1 MTKKGLLLLAFL
13 ATSFSVE
20 AQYNGPAVESCRAFA
35 KREAAREG
43 AKPEDIVIV
52 RDQALLIERYDR
64 KLGNQHVSSIL
75 TGNGAVVLAGT
86 PTAELSFIC
95 LLADEKRPVF
105 FNWLPRQNVSALAQC
120 TRSQATRGKPR
131 ECLDFL
137 MRVAE
142 QDLTQ
147 VYAERFQEAHAKGE
161 DTLAAFRKAN
171 DEWKQYRDAECA
183 RRRALAP
190 KDVAAEDY
198 ELACKVELM
207 RQRGRDMR

>member
-1 MTKKGLLLLAFL
+1 MIKRILFLLLGLGSSA
-13 ATSFSVE
+13 AQ
-20 AQYNGPAVESCRAFA
+20 AQYDGPAVESCRAFA
-35 KREAAREG
+35 IREAAREG
-43 AKPEDIVIV
+43 AKPEDVVIL
-52 RDQALLIERYDR
+52 RDPALVIERYGR

-95 LLADEKRPVF
+95 LLADEKRPLF
-105 FNWLPRQNVSALAQC
+105 FNWLPRQNVSALSQC
-120 TRSQATRGKPR
+120 TRSKELRGKSR

-142 QDLTQ
+142 QDLTLI
-147 VYAERFQEAHAKGE
+147 YAQRFQEAHEAGE
-161 DTLAAFRKAN
+161 KTLAAYRKAN

-183 RRRALAP
+183 RRREVAP
-190 KDVAAEDY
+190 KGVDPADH
-198 ELACKVELM
+198 ELACAIELT

>member
-1 MTKKGLLLLAFL
+1 MPFTAM
-13 ATSFSVE
+13 

-43 AKPEDIVIV
+43 AKPEDVVIV
-52 RDQALLIERYDR
+52 RDQALLIERYGR
-64 KLGNQHVSSIL
+64 KLGNQPVASIL
-75 TGNGAVVLAGT
+75 TGNGAVVLEGT

-95 LLADEKRPVF
+95 LLADEKRPLF

-120 TRSQATRGKPR
+120 TRSESTRGKSR

-137 MRVAE
+137 LRVAE

-147 VYAERFQEAHAKGE
+147 IYAERFQEANAKGGS
-161 DTLAAFRKAN
+161 TLEAFRKAN
-171 DEWKQYRDAECA
+171 DEWKEYRDAECA
-183 RRRALAP
+183 RRRELAP
-190 KDVAAEDY
+190 KGVSPEDY
-198 ELACKVELM
+198 QLACMVELM

>member
-1 MTKKGLLLLAFL
+1 MRLLGIVLLLLPLSAF
-13 ATSFSVE
+13 

-43 AKPEDIVIV
+43 AKPEDVVIL
-52 RDQALLIERYDR
+52 RDAALVIERYDR

-95 LLADEKRPVF
+95 LLADEKRPLF
-105 FNWLPRQNVSALAQC
+105 FNWLPRQNVSALSQC
-120 TRSQATRGKPR
+120 TRSQELRGKSR

-142 QDLTQ
+142 QDLTMI
-147 VYAERFQEAHAKGE
+147 YAQRFQEAHEAGE
-161 DTLAAFRKAN
+161 KTLAAYRRAN

-183 RRRALAP
+183 RRREVAP
-190 KDVAAEDY
+190 KGVSAEDY
-198 ELACKVELM
+198 ELACVIELT

>member
-1 MTKKGLLLLAFL
+1 MRLLGIFLFLLPFTAL
-13 ATSFSVE
+13 

-43 AKPEDIVIV
+43 AKPEDVIIL
-52 RDQALLIERYDR
+52 RDQALALERYGR
-64 KLGNQHVSSIL
+64 KLGNQSISSIL

-95 LLADEKRPVF
+95 LLADEKRPLF

-120 TRSQATRGKPR
+120 TRSAELRGKSR

-142 QDLTQ
+142 QDLTMI
-147 VYAERFQEAHAKGE
+147 YAQRFQEANEAGE
-161 DTLAAFRKAN
+161 KTLAAYRKAN

-183 RRRALAP
+183 RRRE
-190 KDVAAEDY
+190 VAKGANPEDY
-198 ELACKVELM
+198 ELACVIELT

>member
-1 MTKKGLLLLAFL
+1 MKPLFLLALLTL
-13 ATSFSVE
+13 ALPAH
-20 AQYNGPAVESCRAFA
+20 AQYDGPAVESCRAFA

-75 TGNGAVVLAGT
+75 TGNGAVVLSGT
-86 PTAELSFIC
+86 PAAELSFIC

-105 FNWLPRQNVSALAQC
+105 FNWLPRPNASALAQC
-120 TRSQATRGKPR
+120 TRSGTTRGKAR

-142 QDLTQ
+142 QDLTL
-147 VYAERFQEAHAKGE
+147 VYAQRFQEAHEKGGAMLE
-161 DTLAAFRKAN
+161 AFRKAN
-171 DEWKQYRDAECA
+171 DEWKQYRDAECS
-183 RRRALAP
+183 RRRTLAP
-190 KDVAAEDY
+190 QNASADDY
-198 ELACKVELM
+198 ELACHVELL
-207 RQRGRDMR
+207 RQRSRDMH

>member
-1 MTKKGLLLLAFL
+1 
-13 ATSFSVE
+13 
-20 AQYNGPAVESCRAFA
+20 VESCRAFA
-35 KREAAREG
+35 IREAAREG
-43 AKPEDIVIV
+43 AKPEDVVIL
-52 RDQALLIERYDR
+52 RDPALVIERYGR

-95 LLADEKRPVF
+95 LLADEKRPLF
-105 FNWLPRQNVSALAQC
+105 FNWLPRQNVSALSQC
-120 TRSQATRGKPR
+120 TRSKELRGKSR

-142 QDLTQ
+142 QDLTLI
-147 VYAERFQEAHAKGE
+147 YAQRFQEAHEAGE
-161 DTLAAFRKAN
+161 KTLAAYRKAN

-183 RRRALAP
+183 RRREVAP
-190 KDVAAEDY
+190 KGVDPADH
-198 ELACKVELM
+198 ELACAIELT